1 MRVHLVQMN
10 IVWEDRAANHR
21 RADDLIASA
30 STAAGDLIVL
40 PEMFDT
46 GFSFRIERTA
56 DTDGSSAKFLANLA
70 REHRATVL
78 AGITAIGP
86 DSRGRNRSLAYSPTG
101 ELLAQYDKAHP
112 FTFGREGEFFSGGQR
127 VEMFSWAGVDPARA
141 LRICPTICYDLR
153 FPELFRAG
161 LSMGA
166 QAFAVI
172 ANWPSERAAHWRAL
186 AIARAIENQ
195 AFVFAVNRTGVDPG
209 LHYGGG
215 SLVIGPKGE
224 ILAEA
229 DDREQVL
236 SADIDPASVTE
247 WRTKFRAWQDRK
259 SWLS

>member
-1 MRVHLVQMN
+1 VRVHLVQMN

-21 RADDLIASA
+21 RAAELVAAATIS
-30 STAAGDLIVL
+30 AGDLIIL

-56 DTDGSSAKFLANLA
+56 DAGGTSAKFLAALA
-70 REHRATVL
+70 AQHGATVL

-86 DSRGRNRSLAYSPTG
+86 DARGRNRVLAYSPAG
-101 ELLAQYDKAHP
+101 DLLTLYDKAHP
-112 FTFGREGEFFSGGQR
+112 FTFGREGEFFTGGQR
-127 VEMFSWAGVDPARA
+127 VEMFTWHSADASRS
-141 LRICPTICYDLR
+141 LRVCPTVCYDLR

-166 QAFAVI
+166 QAFAVV

-186 AIARAIENQ
+186 SIARAIENQ

-209 LHYGGG
+209 LHYAGG

-224 ILAEA
+224 VLAEA

-236 SADIDPASVTE
+236 SAEIEPAAVIE